1 MTTKTDDNK
10 VSIQERV
17 AQRVGQIS
25 QPIEQWLDRLVAKP
39 EKFNPENYKLICLLY
54 TSDAADE

>member
-39 EKFNPENYKLICLLY
+39 EKFNPENYK
-54 TSDAADE
+54 